1 MKDKDNIEKYSLG
14 EEIANSITHGIGA
27 LLSIAGTAVLIVIA
41 SVQGGVARIISAVIY
56 GLSLFLLYIS
66 SMLYHAIQHKT
77 AKHVFEILDHSA
89 IYVLIAGSYTPFL
102 LLSIRETLGRVFLII
117 VWLLTVLGIIFKVFF
132 VRKFVFLSTIF
143 YILMGWMVVLIFK
156 PLTSRIDS
164 DVVLLL
170 ISGGI
175 MYTFGT
181 VFYIWRK
188 FKFHH
193 MIWHIFVLFGSLFH
207 YLAILKIIVT
217 KV

>member
-66 SMLYHAIQHKT
+66 SMLYPAIQHKT

-143 YILMGWMVVLIFK
+143 YILMGWMVVLIFR
-156 PLTSRIDS
+156 PFTTRIDS

-175 MYTFGT
+175 MYTLGT
-181 VFYIWRK
+181 VFY
-188 FKFHH
+188 
-193 MIWHIFVLFGSLFH
+193 V
-207 YLAILKIIVT
+207 
-217 KV
+217 

>member
-14 EEIANSITHGIGA
+14 GEIANSITHGIEA
-27 LLSIAGTAVLIVIA
+27 LLSVAGTAPLIVIA

-66 SMLYHAIQHKT
+66 SMLYHAIKHKT

-117 VWLLTVLGIIFKVFF
+117 VWLLTAFGIIFKVFF
-132 VRKFVFLSTIF
+132 VRKFVLLSTVF

-156 PLTSRIDS
+156 PMTTCIDS
-164 DVVLLL
+164 DVVLAL

-181 VFYIWRK
+181 VFYVWRK

-193 MIWHIFVLFGSLFH
+193 MIWHIFVLFVNLFH